1 MQPRISMIS
10 LGVLDLHASIEFYAQ
25 GLELRR
31 MTPFNDEIAFFNL
44 NDTWLSLYP
53 WGNWQ
58 TTPKYLQR
66 ALGFAVW
73 P

>member
-1 MQPRISMIS
+1 MQPRSSMIS
-10 LGVLDLHASIEFYAQ
+10 HGVLDLQASIEFYAQ

-31 MTPFNDEIAFFNL
+31 MTLFNDEIAFFNL

-53 WGNWQ
+53 WEYWQ
-58 TTPKYLQR
+58 TTPRYLQR
-66 ALGFAVW
+66 PLGFAVW